1 MTPSRWLFFTG
12 AITAAATSIVA
23 AEPHWVR
30 TLLAC
35 SIPVMLVGHWRPGLR
50 GIFWAATVF
59 VAVAVRLQLNDV
71 ALPEPPSIG
80 WVTSLREGFL
90 QELISAMP
98 EREARLGAGMLL
110 GDVAEPAKDLVQ
122 SFRRAGINH
131 LLAVSGG
138 NLAVVLTFISIL
150 GASRFSKS
158 VNMSIVLFV
167 APAFCLLTNVE
178 ASILRASFMAGLAV
192 VVQRLGRPAQAMNV
206 LVAAATLL
214 VWVWPGL
221 LWESVGFQL
230 SLAATFGLVAF
241 SGPLQKVLA
250 THMPKSIATVLA
262 ATVGATLAT
271 LPPSL
276 ATFGQV
282 SIIGP
287 VVNLVVVP
295 LVPLVMAC
303 VGAVAGTSVLLPFLS
318 SYVGAAAWAVLGAI
332 ELVVQFASRMPA
344 ASILLPSSV
353 ALALAGIITVAS
365 LWVSRRHVQPLFD

>member
-1 MTPSRWLFFTG
+1 MTPSRWLFFT
-12 AITAAATSIVA
+12 AAATAAATSILIT
-23 AEPHWVR
+23 EPQWIRGVVVSALLV
-30 TLLAC
+30 TLY
-35 SIPVMLVGHWRPGLR
+35 IRWRPGWR
-50 GIFWAATVF
+50 AVF
-59 VAVAVRLQLNDV
+59 VCTCIFAGLAFRIHVSPTLEPAP
-71 ALPEPPSIG
+71 PEIG
-80 WVTSLREGFL
+80 WVGNVREDFV
-90 QELISAMP
+90 EKLIAAMP

-150 GASRFSKS
+150 GASRFSKTT
-158 VNMSIVLFV
+158 NMCVVLVV

-178 ASILRASFMAGLAV
+178 ASILRASVMAGLAV

-206 LVAAATLL
+206 LVAAALLL

-241 SGPLQKVLA
+241 SGPLEEQLA
-250 THMPKSIATVLA
+250 RHLPSSIATVLA
-262 ATVGATLAT
+262 ATLGATLAT

-276 ATFGQV
+276 VTFGQV

-287 VVNLVVVP
+287 FVNIIVVP

-303 VGAVAGTSVLLPFLS
+303 VGAVAGMSILLPFLAT
-318 SYVGAAAWAVLGAI
+318 YVGSAAWAVLHAI
-332 ELVVQFASRMPA
+332 ELVVLYASRLPA
-344 ASILLPSSV
+344 ASVLLPSSA
-353 ALALAGIITVAS
+353 ALGLAGIITFAS
-365 LWVSRRHVQPLFD
+365 LRLSRRHVRPLFD